1 MPESTLTSLKEW
13 KDLDAHSR
21 KMSLPENHLSHL
33 VNQPGRLKN
42 FSRKG
47 AGLFFDFSRQRLD
60 GTALDQLLKL
70 AEARNVM
77 GQFGRMMK
85 GDHVNVTENRAALH
99 TACRSFSDK
108 PVLDGDKDV
117 MPEIKRV
124 RSEIR
129 QFADDVHSGKIT
141 GAEGQPF
148 TDVVVIG
155 IGGSYLGA
163 EFVATALQNN
173 ADKGIRLHFLAN
185 VDIDNFG
192 AITARIEPS
201 TTLWIVISKT
211 YTTAE
216 TTANTLQAV
225 EYITRHNLSPKNH
238 MVTVTSQGSPGD
250 DSKNP
255 VLRTFHMF
263 DYIGGRYSVT
273 SAVGGVPLSL
283 YLGFDRFEEFLK
295 GAEEMDIHAA
305 TAPAHENLPLL
316 SALISLWNINFLDYP
331 AQGLIPYSSPL
342 SKLTPHVQQLSMES
356 NGKSVTASGEPV
368 GVSCGS
374 IIFGEPG
381 TNAQHSFF
389 QLAHQGRPFPIDFIG
404 VLKPFYNQYNAL
416 SKGVTNHQELWAN
429 LMAQAQ
435 ALATGKDDS
444 NPAKCFSG
452 NRPSSTIVMDDL
464 SPRNVGRLLAFYE
477 AKTVFEAFI
486 WGINPFDQYGVELG
500 KVMAGDIRKA
510 MAEKNKNPD
519 YRFDNRDE
527 IQQFYL
533 EMLFPVDRL

>member
-1 MPESTLTSLKEW
+1 
-13 KDLDAHSR
+13 
-21 KMSLPENHLSHL
+21 
-33 VNQPGRLKN
+33 
-42 FSRKG
+42 
-47 AGLFFDFSRQRLD
+47 GLIFVFPRQRLH
-60 GTALDQLLKL
+60 GSALPILLDL
-70 AEARNVM
+70 AETSGLLPRFA
-77 GQFGRMMK
+77 RMMA

-108 PVLDGDKDV
+108 PLLDGDKDV
-117 MPEIKRV
+117 MPEIRRV
-124 RSEIR
+124 RNEIR
-129 QFADDVHSGKIT
+129 QFADNVHGRKIT
-141 GAEGQPF
+141 GAGGQPF

-192 AITARIEPS
+192 AIAARIEPS

-216 TTANTLQAV
+216 TTANTVQAM
-225 EYITRHNLSPKNH
+225 EYITRHDLSPKNH

-250 DSKNP
+250 DPKNP
-255 VLRTFHMF
+255 VLGTFHMF

-283 YLGFDRFEEFLK
+283 YLGYDRFEEFLK

-305 TAPAHENLPLL
+305 TASAKENLPLL
-316 SALISLWNINFLDYP
+316 AALISVWNINFLGYP

-342 SKLTPHVQQLSMES
+342 SKLAPHVQQLSMES
-356 NGKSVTASGEPV
+356 NGKSVTVSGEPV

-404 VLKPFYNQYNAL
+404 VLKPFHGQYNTL

-429 LMAQAQ
+429 LVAQAQ
-435 ALATGKDDS
+435 ALAAGKDDPE
-444 NPAKCFSG
+444 PAKCFSG
-452 NRPSSTIVMDDL
+452 NRPSSTLVMADL
-464 SPRNVGRLLAFYE
+464 SPQNIGRLLAFYE

-500 KVMAGDIRKA
+500 KIMAGDIRKA

-527 IQQFYL
+527 IQKFYL
-533 EMLFPVDRL
+533 EMLFHKNR